1 MLMLSLY
8 VHAEIIDKQ
17 IKNNDDFVWAIEVPL
32 TGKFIIDVEFFDLK
46 ITSPDVCICYI
57 PLFSPFLR
65 ITSRQHSQW
74 NYQIFN
80 SKFSEED
87 YMRSVMLFIGLVY
100 CVGIYP
106 FN

>member
-1 MLMLSLY
+1 MLSLY

-32 TGKFIIDVEFFDLK
+32 TGKFIIDVEFLDLK
-46 ITSPDVCICYI
+46 ITFPDVCFCYI

-65 ITSRQHSQW
+65 ITSRRHNQW
-74 NYQIFN
+74 NLRIFN

-100 CVGIYP
+100 CVGIHP
-106 FN
+106 LN